1 MFVFLKNALGDS
13 DVSQSQDRRLL
24 RKDTNTLLQGFLFVK
39 CSLMHEQRHG
49 EASAVMFSCPS
60 SFFSHPPW

>member
-24 RKDTNTLLQGFLFVK
+24 KKGHKYPIIRFFVCEVLTN
-39 CSLMHEQRHG
+39 
-49 EASAVMFSCPS
+49 A
-60 SFFSHPPW
+60 